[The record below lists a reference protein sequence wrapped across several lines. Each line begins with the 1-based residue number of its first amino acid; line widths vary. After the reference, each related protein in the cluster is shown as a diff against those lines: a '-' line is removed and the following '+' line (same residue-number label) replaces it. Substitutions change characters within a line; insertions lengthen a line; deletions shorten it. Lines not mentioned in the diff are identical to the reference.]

1 MKVSELAGHEYGQRK
16 NLILSNPVEVWLWA
30 EVYGE
35 KGEFIQPTPGSWD

>member
-35 KGEFIQPTPGSWD
+35 KRRIHSANPR